1 MLTHGS
7 LFSGI
12 GGFELAAQRAGIKT
26 LWNCEIEEYPRL
38 ILSQHFPGIMQYTDI
53 RTMSYPRYVD
63 IISGGFPCQDI
74 STANGHAKGIKGK
87 KSGLWSEMA
96 RIIKETRPKYILI
109 ENSPML
115 LRRGF
120 EKVLYDLSQIGY
132 YAEWDCIR
140 ADWFGKKHRRERIYI
155 VAYAA
160 EMGRANP
167 AMDFSQKVI
176 KRGDTPGQWSQNPA
190 IIEYGGYAEF
200 IKKRGAQVSR
210 MPQSQVCRMDDGI
223 PYQLDSIQ
231 ALGNAIVPDIAEYL
245 FGQIIKFDNALKHPQ
260 AKLNPLEILRQKY
273 SKAA

>member
-1 MLTHGS
+1 MLAHGS

-12 GGFELAAQRAGIKT
+12 GGFELAAQRVGIKT
-26 LWNCEIEEYPRL
+26 LWNCEIEEYPRQ
-38 ILSQHFPGIMQYTDI
+38 ILSKHFPGVMQYTDI

-74 STANGHAKGIKGK
+74 STSNGHAKGIRGK
-87 KSGLWSEMA
+87 KSGLWTEMA
-96 RIIKETRPKYILI
+96 RIIKEARPKYILI

-132 YAEWDCIR
+132 NAEWDCIR

-160 EMGRANP
+160 EMGWTAT
-167 AMDFSQKVI
+167 AMDISKTSVQ
-176 KRGDTPGQWSQNPA
+176 RRNAPGQRPQNPA

-200 IKKRGAQVSR
+200 IKTRGAQVSR
-210 MPQSQVCRMDDGI
+210 MPQSKVCRMDDGI
-223 PYQLDSIQ
+223 PYKLDAVQ
-231 ALGNAIVPDIAEYL
+231 ALGNAIVPDIAE
-245 FGQIIKFDNALKHPQ
+245 
-260 AKLNPLEILRQKY
+260 
-273 SKAA
+273 